1 MATGC
6 RDCTT
11 CTKPGLVR
19 LFQKWLV
26 GLMYLVTVGIAYV
39 IKRGL
44 RSHCPQCN
52 HLLSN
57 HARRRDGSFAD

>member
-1 MATGC
+1 M
-6 RDCTT
+6 
-11 CTKPGLVR
+11 R